1 MEERVDVVP
10 VARPAR
16 MLDGRE
22 AAADPRTALEADG
35 LETGA
40 PEVGLQDEA
49 VVPRPQ
55 QNAVVRRQSPFTGI
69 ILTDLSRNSFV

>member
-16 MLDGRE
+16 MLDGHE
-22 AAADPRTALEADG
+22 AAAAPRTALEADG

-40 PEVGLQDEA
+40 PEVGLEDKA
-49 VVPRPQ
+49 VMPRPQ
-55 QNAVVRRQSPFTGI
+55 ENAVVRLQSPFTGT
-69 ILTDLSRNSFV
+69 ILIDLSRKALV